1 MTMGI
6 VLNIQVQTE
15 PEELLATLKKAEEL
29 KVAFARAVSDTLGPD
44 SGISIG
50 INAYKQFI

>member
-1 MTMGI
+1 MGI

-15 PEELLATLKKAEEL
+15 PEELLETLKKAEEL
-29 KVAFARAVSDTLGPD
+29 KLAFARAVSDTLGPD